1 VLYYCCV
8 SLKVKAFDAF
18 QTAQE
23 EGGSMELVHGF
34 LYCLRG
40 LRVGVTTGRLLFW
53 GLVRFV
59 LVIVVMAAL
68 TGLILAYHTT
78 MMELLWS
85 KPQSAWIAWLW
96 HVVSWLLSLFLIA
109 LSALLS
115 YLISQ
120 VLFSVVIMDHMSRLT
135 ELKATGRARE
145 APGGSLWRSLVH
157 LIGQEIPRAIV
168 PVLLS
173 ILVMILGWITPFGPL
188 VALVSS
194 AVSILFLS
202 WDNTDLIPARLML
215 PFRTRFRFLLK
226 TLPFH
231 LGFGLP
237 FLVPGLNIL
246 FLAFAPVGAT
256 LYYIEKHAS
265 GERETPSQGATDR
278 GPA

>member
-1 VLYYCCV
+1 
-8 SLKVKAFDAF
+8 
-18 QTAQE
+18 
-23 EGGSMELVHGF
+23 MELVHGF
-34 LYCLRG
+34 LYTLRG

-59 LVIVVMAAL
+59 LLIAVTVAL

-85 KPQSAWIAWLW
+85 KPQRAWIAWLW
-96 HVVSWLLSLFLIA
+96 H
-109 LSALLS
+109 LLS

-120 VLFSVVIMDHMSRLT
+120 ILFSVVIMDHMSRLT
-135 ELKATGRARE
+135 ELKATGRVRE
-145 APGGSLWRSLVH
+145 APGGSLWRSLVY
-157 LIGQEIPRAIV
+157 LIGQEIPRTIV

-188 VALVSS
+188 VALVS
-194 AVSILFLS
+194 ATVSIVFLS